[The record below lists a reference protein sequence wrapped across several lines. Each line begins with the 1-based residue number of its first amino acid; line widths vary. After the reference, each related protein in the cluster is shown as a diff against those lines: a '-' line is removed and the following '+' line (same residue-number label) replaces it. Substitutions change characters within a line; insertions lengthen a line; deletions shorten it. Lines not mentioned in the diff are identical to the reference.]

1 MKIMHVISQRPDS
14 TGSGYF
20 LQNMIRLAAADGHEN
35 FLVAGMP
42 CGETPQIEGIGDGR
56 YRLVTF
62 SGGDLPFALP
72 GMSDVMPYPSVVFSS
87 LSREAIITYENAF
100 AKEVEAAAKTF
111 RPDVILSHHL
121 WLATAVVRTLCP
133 DTPLVTVCHSTDL
146 RQFLN
151 CAHLRER
158 VLEPCRRIDRV
169 LALGIDQRHRIT
181 ELYGISDDRVDI
193 VGGGYDDGL
202 FYWGTKSPPP
212 PVHLLYAGKISC
224 AKGVDLL
231 LGSCRRLTGE
241 SLHLHLAGSGT
252 GEEAAKCLALAEGT
266 GITVTVHGR
275 IDQPSLA
282 ALMRSC
288 HVFVL
293 PSLYEGLPLV
303 LLEALASGC
312 RVVTTELPGCRE
324 LLAAAGPDLVAF
336 APLPPRMR
344 VDSLYPEDRDHFE
357 DQLAQAIIAMARRV
371 AASPEPC
378 RKDTQAITSAST
390 WGAVFQRVMASCR
403 QAADC

>member
-1 MKIMHVISQRPDS
+1 MNITHVISQRPDS
-14 TGSGYF
+14 TGSGFF
-20 LQNMIRLAAADGHEN
+20 LRNMIRLAAADGHEN

-42 CGETPQIEGIGDGR
+42 RGETPLIEGLEEGR
-56 YRLVTF
+56 CRLVEF
-62 SGGDLPFALP
+62 SGGDLPFPVP
-72 GMSDVMPYPSVVFSS
+72 GMSDVMPYPSSVFGS
-87 LSREAIITYENAF
+87 LPQEAIIAYENAF
-100 AKEVEAAAKTF
+100 AAKIGAAGKSF
-111 RPDVILSHHL
+111 RPDIVLSHHL
-121 WLATAVVRTLCP
+121 WLVTAVARNHCP
-133 DTPLVTVCHSTDL
+133 HTPLVTVCHSTDL

-169 LALGIDQRHRIT
+169 LALSIDQRRRIT
-181 ELYGISDDRVDI
+181 ELYGIPEDRVDV

-202 FYWGTKSPPP
+202 FYWGTRAPSP

-231 LGSCRRLTGE
+231 LGSCRRLAGE
-241 SLHLHLAGSGT
+241 PLHLHLVGSGT
-252 GEEAAKCLALAEGT
+252 GEEAARCLALTENA
-266 GITVTVHGR
+266 GIPVTVHGR
-275 IDQPSLA
+275 VDQRSLA

-312 RVVTTELPGCRE
+312 RVVATDLPGCRE
-324 LLAAAGPDLVAF
+324 LLAEAGPDLAAF

-344 VDSLYPEDRDHFE
+344 VDSLFPEDREDFE
-357 DQLAQAIIAMARRV
+357 SRLAQAILAMARRV
-371 AASPEPC
+371 EASPEPS
-378 RKDTQAITSAST
+378 RQDAQAITSAFT
-390 WGAVFQRVMASCR
+390 WGAVFERVMKSCR
-403 QAADC
+403 LAAGG